1 MGFRISY
8 LSNYHNSVKTSY
20 NGIYIESAY
29 INNPRRFHHLHL
41 TSYLFDGEGN
51 ALCYDYGGLNRV
63 IIFQVD
69 GENIFYD
76 RKNF

>member
-8 LSNYHNSVKTSY
+8 LSNYHNSFKTSY
-20 NGIYIESAY
+20 NGTYIGSSY
-29 INNPRRFHHLHL
+29 VHNPKRFHYPHI
-41 TSYLFDGEGN
+41 TSYLFDIDGN
-51 ALCYDYGGLNRV
+51 GLYYDYGGSNRV
-63 IIFQVD
+63 IIFQID